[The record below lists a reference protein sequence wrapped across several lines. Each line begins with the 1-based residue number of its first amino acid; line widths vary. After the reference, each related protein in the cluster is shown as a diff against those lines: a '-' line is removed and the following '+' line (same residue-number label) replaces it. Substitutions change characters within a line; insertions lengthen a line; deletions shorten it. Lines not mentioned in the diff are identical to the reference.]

1 MNVIK
6 AMKNRRT
13 VREFSD
19 KPVDMDI
26 LGQIVDAARF
36 APSAGNLQNWK
47 FIFVE
52 DPKMKRKI
60 AKISQNQTW
69 MTSAPVL
76 IVVCNDY
83 KDVQKLYGK
92 QQGQLYSIQNVT
104 LAAGHLL
111 LAAEELGVST
121 AWVAVNDDF
130 EMRAALDIPDNI
142 DPEIVIAIGHSAEIE
157 VTTPPKKDLN
167 EITFFEK
174 WGKSD
179 KKFETPK
186 NKIMDFLKSKF

>member
-1 MNVIK
+1 MDTIK
-6 AMKNRRT
+6 VMKNRRT

-26 LGQIVDAARF
+26 LGKIVDAARF

-69 MTSAPVL
+69 MTSASVL

-83 KDVQKLYGK
+83 KEVQNLYGK

-111 LAAEELGVST
+111 LAAEALGVST

-130 EMRAALDIPDNI
+130 EMRAALGIPENV
-142 DPEIVIAIGHSAEIE
+142 DPEIVIAVGYSAEVE
-157 VTTPPKKDLN
+157 VTTPPKKDVS

-174 WGKSD
+174 WGRTD
-179 KKFETPK
+179 KTFETPK
-186 NKIMDFLKSKF
+186 SKILDVFKSKF